1 LLGDWP
7 EEETFTSS
15 EQKTEKK
22 SLWEFNNSMV
32 EILDRIYEVFAELN
46 EAKKTQDS
54 KIVSEKEKE
63 LDQLRRE
70 LSNASKYKG
79 SYASSAIFTSSR

>member
-1 LLGDWP
+1 
-7 EEETFTSS
+7 
-15 EQKTEKK
+15 
-22 SLWEFNNSMV
+22 MV

-54 KIVSEKEKE
+54 NIVSEKEKE
-63 LDQLRRE
+63 LDHLRRE

-79 SYASSAIFTSSR
+79 SYASSSIFSSSR

>member
-1 LLGDWP
+1 
-7 EEETFTSS
+7 
-15 EQKTEKK
+15 
-22 SLWEFNNSMV
+22 MV

-63 LDQLRRE
+63 LDHLRRE

-79 SYASSAIFTSSR
+79 IYASSAIFTSSR

>member
-1 LLGDWP
+1 
-7 EEETFTSS
+7 
-15 EQKTEKK
+15 
-22 SLWEFNNSMV
+22 MV

-54 KIVSEKEKE
+54 NIVSEKEKE
-63 LDQLRRE
+63 LDHLRRE

-79 SYASSAIFTSSR
+79 ICASSAIFTSSR